1 MKSEELCTNYQQQ
14 LQCGARSVLYLLYR
28 PPTADR
34 DRRRKNSN
42 LNTLKTNVNTVID
55 KGKAR
60 KGKEGRRKGIFN
72 LVKPSNSYI
81 LLFFNSVY
89 STLFN
94 ADVRCYDKNRR

>member
-1 MKSEELCTNYQQQ
+1 MYQLPTTITVRCALCAI
-14 LQCGARSVLYLLYR
+14 LALLYR

-60 KGKEGRRKGIFN
+60 KGKEAKKEGYFQFG
-72 LVKPSNSYI
+72 
-81 LLFFNSVY
+81 
-89 STLFN
+89 
-94 ADVRCYDKNRR
+94 